1 MSDYSISSDEKK
13 LWILKWTRK
22 PPPQPSWCY
31 MESERLLFYWRWRY
45 MMLQRW
51 INGVCSAWA
60 DVRPSSQGF
69 LIKQFEHIFKLDKVN
84 CANLSL
90 NWKIS
95 QFWWSLLFFWLW
107 INNSTFHTNPC
118 LIIVEAIWAAAK
130 WSEWARSWPSA
141 VWGGLQITRFQIT
154 SIKGVQIGAEFLFH
168 SI

>member
-1 MSDYSISSDEKK
+1 MIKNSES
-13 LWILKWTRK
+13 WKWARK
-22 PPPQPSWCY
+22 PTTPTI
-31 MESERLLFYWRWRY
+31 
-45 MMLQRW
+45 MMLHGEWKASILLALKIYDAAVW

-69 LIKQFEHIFKLDKVN
+69 LIKHFECIFKLDKVN

-107 INNSTFHTNPC
+107 INNSTFHTNLC
-118 LIIVEAIWAAAK
+118 FRIVEAIWAAAK
-130 WSEWARSWPSA
+130 WSEWGRSWPSA